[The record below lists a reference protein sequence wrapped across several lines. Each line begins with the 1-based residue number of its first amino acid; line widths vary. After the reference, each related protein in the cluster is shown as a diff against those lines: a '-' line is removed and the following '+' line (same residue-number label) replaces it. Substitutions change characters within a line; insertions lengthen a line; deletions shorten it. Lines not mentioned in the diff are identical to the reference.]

1 MIGAEMSEQSPS
13 VSRQD
18 LRRLLA
24 SAVHAEPAGPL
35 EPVLSAALS
44 RVEKLRAAPE
54 CALSDTR
61 LDEIERLAAL
71 VADKDWIA
79 PPSVAPRVRLALTQ
93 FVDGSSDLDG
103 RSPPDTANLSQVLA
117 EELRHELQGFA
128 DFCASRERLRS
139 RRFADGRQRER
150 RLLLRRRQI
159 RARIQGRRW
168 RHASG

>member
-24 SAVHAEPAGPL
+24 SAAHAEPAGPL

-71 VADKDWIA
+71 VGDKDWIA
-79 PPSVAPRVRLALTQ
+79 PPSVSPRVHLALTQ
-93 FVDGSSDLDG
+93 FVEGNSDLDAT
-103 RSPPDTANLSQVLA
+103 SPADSANLSQALS
-117 EELRHELQGFA
+117 EDLRHELRGFA
-128 DFCASRERLRS
+128 SFCASRERLRGRS
-139 RRFADGRQRER
+139 FADGRQRER

-159 RARIQGRRW
+159 RARIQARRL
-168 RHASG
+168 HD